1 MIVFRCVCGRK
12 LRVQDSAAGKK
23 GKCPACGGE
32 MTVPAVSERETPI
45 SCPLQSTQLTT
56 PPPQQDPSS
65 TRVRTSG
72 SATASLIFGILS
84 AFCLGCITGI
94 PAIILGIFGIL
105 DTSTSQVRGR
115 GMAVTGIVLGSVFT
129 VVMISF
135 QAGII
140 LPMITAAQHKA
151 EEVRQKRAGDGSD
164 TIIATSVNKESPE
177 EENPQQPMPTTASF
191 TILGIDSKVTE
202 ANTSWSRFAW
212 KLTIRNN
219 TGKGISFK
227 ATIEF
232 QDADGFIIDTT
243 RDRGYLPPNA
253 EETYTGFALI
263 NADTA
268 GNVAQTVAKVERSL
282 F

>member
-1 MIVFRCVCGRK
+1 
-12 LRVQDSAAGKK
+12 
-23 GKCPACGGE
+23 
-32 MTVPAVSERETPI
+32 
-45 SCPLQSTQLTT
+45 
-56 PPPQQDPSS
+56 
-65 TRVRTSG
+65 
-72 SATASLIFGILS
+72 
-84 AFCLGCITGI
+84 
-94 PAIILGIFGIL
+94 
-105 DTSTSQVRGR
+105 
-115 GMAVTGIVLGSVFT
+115 MAVTGIVLGSVFT